1 MIQATDFEEKQ
12 IIFIDPKEGE
22 GKFGLKIQNSNLLMT
37 RNDKPENKVR
47 LHAILAIY
55 IIGDLT
61 LTTRFID
68 QAQKNNISIFFLK
81 RNMGHYGAISSG
93 AEANYLVRQRQ
104 YELSRK
110 EELELAKHLVKN
122 KVKNQARLLKEQ
134 KSADFKKLLTAID
147 KAKDNKELLGL
158 EGNYAKKF
166 FKEYF
171 KEINWRRRAP
181 RTREDIP
188 NLLLDIGYTILFNF
202 IESVLRLYGF
212 DIYKGVYHKL
222 FFARKSLVTDLQEP
236 FRCLVDK
243 ALLKGYR
250 LGVVNE
256 GDFKFNTKKREFE
269 LPWKHSAKYYRLF
282 SEEIMER
289 KIEIFYFI
297 QAFYRHV
304 MLPESNKLKN
314 FNINKDYKN
323 NR

>member
-1 MIQATDFEEKQ
+1 MIQPTDFEEKQ
-12 IIFIDPKEGE
+12 ILFIDPKADKGS
-22 GKFGLKIQNSNLLMT
+22 FGLKIQNSNLLMT
-37 RNDKPENKVR
+37 RDNKTENKVR
-47 LHAILAIY
+47 LHSILAIY

-81 RNMGHYGAISSG
+81 RNMGHYGNIASG
-93 AEANYLVRQRQ
+93 AEANYLLRQRQ
-104 YELSRK
+104 YELSEK

-122 KVKNQARLLKEQ
+122 KIKNQARLLKTQ
-134 KSADFKKLLTAID
+134 KSQEFKELLMAIENV
-147 KAKDNKELLGL
+147 KSEKGLLGL
-158 EGNYAKKF
+158 EGNFAKTF

-171 KEINWRRRAP
+171 AEINWRRRAP

-202 IESVLRLYGF
+202 IESILRLYGF

-256 GDFKFNTKKREFE
+256 DDFKFNTKKREFE

-289 KIEIFYFI
+289 KMEIFYFI